1 MHSFGFPARSIVEL
15 APKWAEFKYHKV
27 FRAQY
32 LHLNESPYLRVLY
45 LESVGSALGMK
56 RKDVPARAQELNR
69 DLVQALEE
77 RRGL

>member
-1 MHSFGFPARSIVEL
+1 M
-15 APKWAEFKYHKV
+15 
-27 FRAQY
+27 
-32 LHLNESPYLRVLY
+32 HLNESPYLRVLN